1 MISNWTICKK
11 LIEEHRWMVEDA
23 YDKIPTFTK
32 KIEASPYHIRKGF
45 GLMGPI
51 LDFVML
57 EYNVVN

>member
-1 MISNWTICKK
+1 
-11 LIEEHRWMVEDA
+11 MVEDA